1 MNILSLDWPQSAG
14 SLLSQ
19 ARSASS
25 SDGEIHRLIMAGTY
39 HVDSWLI
46 KNRVLPALQEKGLNM
61 LHFSLRI
68 ENREERSAKLLP
80 LPDGSALACAADGLW
95 SVFDAH
101 EALHEIAYI
110 GYRYASGNYWPNEFQ
125 AMLQFTNG
133 VARPLTP
140 SEVARI
146 WRESTGAQ
154 PAGYES
160 GPVDHLQAFG
170 SEMLDKV
177 FNTQGRLGL

>member
-1 MNILSLDWPQSAG
+1 MGGTCHIDSG
-14 SLLSQ
+14 
-19 ARSASS
+19 
-25 SDGEIHRLIMAGTY
+25 LIE
-39 HVDSWLI
+39 
-46 KNRVLPALQEKGLNM
+46 NRVLPALREKGLHM

-95 SVFDAH
+95 SAFEAR

-110 GYRYASGNYWPNEFQ
+110 GYRYAFGNHWPDEFQ
-125 AMLQFTNG
+125 AMQQFADR

-140 SEVARI
+140 SEVAGI
-146 WRESTGAQ
+146 WREATGAQ

-160 GPVDHLQAFG
+160 GAVDHLQAFG
-170 SEMLDKV
+170 SEVLDKA
-177 FNTQGRLGL
+177 FNTQARLGL